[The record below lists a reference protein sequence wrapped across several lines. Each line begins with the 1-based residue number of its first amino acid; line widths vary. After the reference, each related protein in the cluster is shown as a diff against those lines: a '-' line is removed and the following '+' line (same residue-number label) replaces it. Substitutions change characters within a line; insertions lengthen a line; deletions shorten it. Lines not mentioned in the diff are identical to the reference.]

1 MATVISMAGNK
12 DKSLEDLLNDL
23 KDGILK
29 TFSSELV
36 FMKIQ
41 GADTYR
47 VRIIVFE
54 KYYWRNGSYAN
65 LTIIITDSEEEQ
77 TAEIIGS
84 GGGEGL
90 VNFSWGANYDFAEL
104 AAHVLNQDGFAE
116 TERKDNRL

>member
-41 GADTYR
+41 GADT
-47 VRIIVFE
+47 
-54 KYYWRNGSYAN
+54 
-65 LTIIITDSEEEQ
+65 LSE
-77 TAEIIGS
+77 G
-84 GGGEGL
+84 
-90 VNFSWGANYDFAEL
+90 
-104 AAHVLNQDGFAE
+104 
-116 TERKDNRL
+116 